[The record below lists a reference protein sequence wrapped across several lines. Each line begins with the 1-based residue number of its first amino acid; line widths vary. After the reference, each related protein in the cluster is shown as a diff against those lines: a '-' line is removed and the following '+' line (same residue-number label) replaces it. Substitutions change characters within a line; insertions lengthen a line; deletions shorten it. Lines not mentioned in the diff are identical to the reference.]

1 MTQVLEALAGRIE
14 SEVAAARCAPD
25 GDPDAAVRAV
35 AAAAEAAGEL
45 AGLLL
50 GAGASSL
57 DARARYERLAETRA
71 IPSSLAQQL
80 RSLASFETFAYRQC
94 KTALDV
100 TLLDLIVREEL
111 DPLLEF
117 AALAK
122 TKA

>member
-1 MTQVLEALAGRIE
+1 MNSPDAASLASKIE
-14 SEVAAARCAPD
+14 TEVAAARAAPE

-45 AGLLL
+45 AGVML
-50 GAGASSL
+50 GGSAL
-57 DARARYERLAETRA
+57 DARGRFERLAEIRA
-71 IPSSLAQQL
+71 IPAALAQQL

-94 KTALDV
+94 KTALDT

-111 DPLLEF
+111 DPLLAF

-122 TKA
+122 SK